1 MKSENNA
8 IKILSI
14 SALIL
19 LLALVFLPGKSA
31 TAESATWNPDM
42 LACTF
47 QTTNGDALYV
57 LDTRSQALVAFVYDS
72 QAKTLVPK
80 AVRNLNP

>member
-1 MKSENNA
+1 MKSEMKA

-19 LLALVFLPGKSA
+19 LLALVFLPGRSA
-31 TAESATWNPDM
+31 TAESTTWNGDM

-47 QTTNGDALYV
+47 QTTNGDALYI
-57 LDTRSQALVAFVYDS
+57 LDVRSQALVAFVF
-72 QAKTLVPK
+72 KLTL
-80 AVRNLNP
+80 